1 MFDAHA
7 FWDQKAE
14 IFALREKQQGK
25 GRFGEFY
32 EACCWHYIAP
42 LLPSVENSR
51 ILEAGCGIGRWVF
64 HLAEAGYCVE
74 LLDLSKE
81 MIRHAAERVRQKNL
95 QHRVAACHTLDICDM
110 HALPD
115 NRFDFVLALGA
126 PLSLCDHPE
135 TAVDELSRVTKA
147 GGYILWDAANQYQP
161 VSATVCQNDGSRL
174 SSLMQIL
181 NAAPGRGKA
190 PHKGAPARQFRS
202 RELED
207 LFTSKGLKTLHLAA
221 VCPLCHFPPTEK
233 EIAVLNDKEM
243 FRTLRE
249 FSEQHAE
256 DPDVIALSGR
266 LMIVAQKR

>member
-1 MFDAHA
+1 
-7 FWDQKAE
+7 
-14 IFALREKQQGK
+14 
-25 GRFGEFY
+25 
-32 EACCWHYIAP
+32 
-42 LLPSVENSR
+42 
-51 ILEAGCGIGRWVF
+51 
-64 HLAEAGYCVE
+64 
-74 LLDLSKE
+74 
-81 MIRHAAERVRQKNL
+81 
-95 QHRVAACHTLDICDM
+95 
-110 HALPD
+110 
-115 NRFDFVLALGA
+115 
-126 PLSLCDHPE
+126 
-135 TAVDELSRVTKA
+135 
-147 GGYILWDAANQYQP
+147 
-161 VSATVCQNDGSRL
+161 
-174 SSLMQIL
+174 MQIL